1 MKFFN
6 NFIKILL
13 LLSITNLYA
22 HKLDKVSLQ
31 LQWKHQFEF
40 AGFYAAKEKG
50 FFKNVGLDVEFLE
63 YDSAKSISQEVLE
76 GRAEYG
82 LSYSSIV
89 AEYLEGKPLVL
100 VANFFKQ
107 SPLVLIA
114 QDNIESPK
122 ELKGKKIMGVSDSID
137 NITLLLMLDK
147 FGLKTKDIINIPA
160 SFKIDEF
167 INKKID
173 AMSAFTTN
181 ELYYLNKKGIKY
193 TIFDPVVYGA
203 KYYDVNL
210 FTSKIEILQNPQ
222 RVQRFKE
229 ASIRGWEY
237 ALKHK
242 EEIVEIILQK
252 YNTQNKSK
260 EALLFEAKQIEQ
272 LMLSNIYKVGSID
285 KDRVKIIAD
294 SFMQA
299 GFVKKIKN
307 RDIEAFIFDSSAFSI
322 SFSQKEKEYL
332 EKKKEITM
340 CVDPNWM
347 PFEALVNGEYKGLN
361 SEFLKLFQK
370 ELPIP
375 IKVIKTDSWSES
387 IKLAKEKKCDV
398 LSLFMQTKER
408 EKYFNFPTPYLD
420 VPPVIVTKTDKA
432 SVIDIHTIGKE
443 KIAVVKDYALVDI
456 IKKKYKNLEVVE
468 VKNTQDGLRKVED
481 GEVFGFAG
489 SSVAIEY
496 NFQHGEY
503 SSFKISAH
511 FDEKLS
517 FGFGVRED
525 DIYLYNILQKLVQKL
540 SEEDKHDIL
549 KKYFTIKYEQK
560 FDYFL
565 FYQLFATMFIIAIIF
580 FYRSR
585 KIKKLNEA
593 LQEKMEAE
601 LKKSSDKDKMLFHQN
616 KLSAMGEMLE
626 NIAHQW
632 RQPLSQINS
641 SVLLIDDILHEKNFR
656 NIDVEERLL
665 EIESL
670 TKYLSNTI
678 NDFKDFFAHNKKRNN
693 FLLREMIEKSIYI
706 VKGSLKENNIEV
718 SVEIEQDYRYY
729 GYESELQ
736 QVVLVLLNNAKEALV
751 NRSIKTPIINIY
763 IELEDEFYIIKICD
777 NAGGI
782 TKNIREKIFEP
793 YFTTKHKSKGTG
805 LGLYMSKKIIEESMD
820 GELNVNNQNKGVCF
834 EIKLKVVDE

>member
-1 MKFFN
+1 M
-6 NFIKILL
+6 
-13 LLSITNLYA
+13 
-22 HKLDKVSLQ
+22 SLQ

-50 FFKNVGLDVEFLE
+50 FFKDVGLDVELLE
-63 YDSAKSISQEVLE
+63 YDSTKSISEEVLE
-76 GRAEYG
+76 GRAQYG
-82 LSYSSIV
+82 LSYSSII

-114 QDNIESPK
+114 QESIESPK
-122 ELKGKKIMGVSDSID
+122 DLKGKKIMGVSDSID

-210 FTSKIEILQNPQ
+210 FTSKKEALQNPQ

-242 EEIVEIILQK
+242 EEVVDIILQK

-272 LMLSNIYKVGSID
+272 LMFANIYKVGSID

-307 RDIEAFIFDSSAFSI
+307 RDIESFIFESSAFSI

-332 EKKKEITM
+332 KNKKIISM

-347 PFEALVNGEYKGLN
+347 PFEALVNGEYIGLN

-370 ELPIP
+370 ELSIP
-375 IKVIKTDSWSES
+375 IKVIETDSWSES
-387 IKLAKEKKCDV
+387 VKLAREKKCDV
-398 LSLFMQTKER
+398 LSLLMQTKDR
-408 EKYFNFPTPYLD
+408 EKDFNFPTPYLD

-432 SVIDIHTIGKE
+432 SVVDIYTIGKE

-456 IKKKYKNLEVVE
+456 IRDKYKNLEVIE
-468 VKNTQDGLRKVED
+468 VKDTEEGLKKVEN

-496 NFQHGEY
+496 NFQHGDY
-503 SSFKISAH
+503 ASFKISAH
-511 FDEKLS
+511 FAEKLS

-525 DIYLYNILQKLVQKL
+525 DIHLYNILQKLVQKL
-540 SEEDKHDIL
+540 SEDDKHDIL

-560 FDYFL
+560 FDYSL
-565 FYQLFATMFIIAIIF
+565 FYQLFAVVLIIAIIF
-580 FYRSR
+580 IYRNV
-585 KIKKLNEA
+585 KIKKLNEV

-616 KLSAMGEMLE
+616 KLAAMGEMLE

-632 RQPLSQINS
+632 RQPLTQINS

-656 NIDVEERLL
+656 NVDVEERLL

-678 NDFKDFFAHNKKRNN
+678 NDFKDFFANDKMKNE

-706 VKGSLKENNIEV
+706 VKGSLKKNNIEV
-718 SVEIEQDYRYY
+718 TVDIENDFRYF
-729 GYESELQ
+729 GYEGELQ
-736 QVVLVLLNNAKEALV
+736 QVVVVILNNAKDVLLSR
-751 NRSIKTPIINIY
+751 NINSPIINIS
-763 IELEDEFYIIKICD
+763 IELKDGFYTIRICD

-820 GELNVNNQNKGVCF
+820 GELNVKNHNMGSCF
-834 EIKLKVVDE
+834 EIKLKVSSD